1 MLKSGIKVGYYLVM
15 YNVGEVSS
23 MLFWESLFFGSL
35 EDYSIYIAELDGTS
49 DVPDPNIKSK
59 SRALYGIIE

>member
-1 MLKSGIKVGYYLVM
+1 M

-23 MLFWESLFFGSL
+23 MLFWESLFFSSL